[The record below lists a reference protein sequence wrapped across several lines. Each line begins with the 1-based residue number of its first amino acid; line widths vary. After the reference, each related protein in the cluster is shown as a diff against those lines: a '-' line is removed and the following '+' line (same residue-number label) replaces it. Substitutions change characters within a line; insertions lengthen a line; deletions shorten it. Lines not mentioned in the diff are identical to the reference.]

1 MDRQNEMV
9 LLLNQIVSDDLS
21 NRQLLYQKMID
32 QVNELLNKDFSQ
44 LVQILYRVDVDEI
57 KLKNILLE
65 NPGMDA
71 AVLITDLLIKRQE
84 EKIISRKNVRPDQG
98 AEEIDQW

>member
-1 MDRQNEMV
+1 MV